1 MEFYTIDD
9 FNKQPSETPEEYKLR
24 CYKQKPNSDLTW
36 VELSVIMNCELGLDY
51 SETHYR
57 KESKKLLLTQPYL
70 EQLSQQSD
78 EEEDTRETLKE
89 LLTQIKLERYKV
101 SEERTQNSAY
111 IRKLA
116 REQTLKE
123 IASDFAD
130 KMSEKKFLTPV
141 NIVKEH
147 TDKVGILMLSDWHY
161 GMQINNVFNVY
172 DPEICRQRVSKL
184 ISEVVRIGKEQNIA
198 KLYVVNL
205 SDLIAGRIHLTI
217 RLESRMDVISQVME
231 VSEILTEALI
241 NLNSQFD
248 IVYTD
253 VMDNHS
259 RLEPNKKDSIEL
271 ETLVRIIPWYLKQRL
286 KDFNTI
292 TFLDNEF
299 ADDIATFKVFDFNVA
314 AVHGHKDKPNQV
326 IKNLSVMTRR
336 KNDLVLSAHFHHMSL
351 EESDECIRISN
362 GSLMGVDTYSCDCRL
377 ISEPSQTLVVCTPD
391 NVTEC
396 IYKIN
401 L

>member
-1 MEFYTIDD
+1 MGSYSMHSAVIHNDD
-9 FNKQPSETPEEYKLR
+9 LPR
-24 CYKQKPNSDLTW
+24 
-36 VELSVIMNCELGLDY
+36 V
-51 SETHYR
+51 HYGFDFVNPWNTYN
-57 KESKKLLLTQPYL
+57 L
-70 EQLSQQSD
+70 
-78 EEEDTRETLKE
+78 
-89 LLTQIKLERYKV
+89 
-101 SEERTQNSAY
+101 
-111 IRKLA
+111 
-116 REQTLKE
+116 E
-123 IASDFAD
+123 IA
-130 KMSEKKFLTPV
+130 KK
-141 NIVKEH
+141 
-147 TDKVGILMLSDWHY
+147 
-161 GMQINNVFNVY
+161 
-172 DPEICRQRVSKL
+172 R
-184 ISEVVRIGKEQNIA
+184 IA
-198 KLYVVNL
+198 KLLNETIKFCKEQKVTNINVLNL
-205 SDLIAGRIHLTI
+205 ADLIAGRIHLTI
-217 RLESRMDVISQVME
+217 RLESRIDVISQVME
-231 VSEILTEALI
+231 VSEVLTEALI

-299 ADDIATFKVFDFNVA
+299 ADDIATFKVFGFNVA

-362 GSLMGVDTYSCDCRL
+362 GSLMGVDNYAQDLRL
-377 ISEPSQTLVVCTPD
+377 VNKPSQTFIVCTPE